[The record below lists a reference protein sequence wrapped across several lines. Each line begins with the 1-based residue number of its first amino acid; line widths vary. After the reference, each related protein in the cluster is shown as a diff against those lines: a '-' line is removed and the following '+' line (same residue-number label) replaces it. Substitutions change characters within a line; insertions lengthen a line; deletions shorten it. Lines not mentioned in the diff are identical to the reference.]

1 MTSANQSRLFSA
13 WPWIV
18 VGVTFLALIGAAAFR
33 STVSLLFEPM
43 ESEFGW
49 DRTIVSIAIGVNL
62 LFYGLTAP
70 FAATLM
76 DRFSIRRVA
85 TFALG
90 LVAVG

>member
-62 LFYGLTAP
+62 LF
-70 FAATLM
+70 
-76 DRFSIRRVA
+76 
-85 TFALG
+85 
-90 LVAVG
+90 